1 MQARFIKTVAGAGIM
16 LACAAAGYV
25 FAQAN
30 APQTAPRVIET
41 ELQTI
46 DLGEHF
52 EAMRGKRMLL
62 AHAVIEPGAKGS
74 LHTHKGWPEVVYI
87 LKGVLTEHQG
97 GIATDYGPGESFISN
112 TDLRISHQIE
122 NRGSVPVEAVL
133 VEIPNR

>member
-1 MQARFIKTVAGAGIM
+1 MKGKVMRTVAGGGIM
-16 LACAAAGYV
+16 LACVAAGYV
-25 FAQAN
+25 FAQGA

-46 DLGEHF
+46 DLGQHF
-52 EAMRGKRMLL
+52 ETMQGKRMLL

-97 GIATDYGPGESFISN
+97 GIATDYGPGESFTSN
-112 TDLRISHQIE
+112 TDLRSSHQIE
-122 NRGSVPVEAVL
+122 NRGKVPVEAVL